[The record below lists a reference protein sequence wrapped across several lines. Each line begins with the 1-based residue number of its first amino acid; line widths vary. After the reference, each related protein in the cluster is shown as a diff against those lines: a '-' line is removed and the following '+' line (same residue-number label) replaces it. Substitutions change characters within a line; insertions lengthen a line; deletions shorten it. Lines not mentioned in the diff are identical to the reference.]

1 MSHFKKIYSTDVS
14 YKVGFNNSVEGTKP
28 ADYAIINSMNVD
40 WYRQTDYESMEL
52 KTFMP
57 INKKNG

>member
-40 WYRQTDYESMEL
+40 W
-52 KTFMP
+52 
-57 INKKNG
+57 